1 MGTAEYQK
9 RTGSVFRD
17 PDRQI
22 RCLHQKG
29 VLIKVSKGIYKYD
42 PDFIEIKK
50 LEDFTTEQK
59 IEILEGDGYRCVVCG
74 RGLQDGIELQVD
86 RIKPKRIGVANQ

>member
-29 VLIKVSKGIYKYD
+29 VLIKVSKVIYKYD

-50 LEDFTTEQK
+50 LE
-59 IEILEGDGYRCVVCG
+59 GDGFRCVVCG

>member
-1 MGTAEYQK
+1 MGKITQQEIIMEFLKTSKKDIHHPEIVDWAIAEYQK

-29 VLIKVSKGIYKYD
+29 V
-42 PDFIEIKK
+42 
-50 LEDFTTEQK
+50 
-59 IEILEGDGYRCVVCG
+59 
-74 RGLQDGIELQVD
+74 
-86 RIKPKRIGVANQ
+86 